1 MADRLS
7 ADCHMLTAP
16 VFAPDR
22 DTRSALMTHP
32 GIAEIFSRAKALDMA
47 VVSVGALKPHSAFYE
62 YGLLKQAEIASLE
75 EAGAVGNVLC
85 HFIDAEGHIVPHP
98 VNERV
103 LAVNPMDL
111 RVTRNVVLVSGGWHK
126 LTVIRAALKLL
137 RPAALI
143 VNEAVA
149 ESLANEPR

>member
-1 MADRLS
+1 M
-7 ADCHMLTAP
+7 
-16 VFAPDR
+16 
-22 DTRSALMTHP
+22 
-32 GIAEIFSRAKALDMA
+32 
-47 VVSVGALKPHSAFYE
+47 AFYE

-111 RVTRNVVLVSGGWHK
+111 QATRNVVLVSGGWRK

-143 VNEAVA
+143 VNDVPTWRADRMPYGGVKDSGLGREGPAYA
-149 ESLANEPR
+149 MDELTEPRLLVFKS